1 MSDENFYVNVLQLID
16 VASKRG
22 AWNGPELGVIAEIR
36 NSVVEKLKAL
46 NADVKENVDVISS
59 EETDVEEK

>member
-22 AWNGPELGVIAEIR
+22 AWNGPELGAVAEIR

-46 NADVKENVDVISS
+46 NADVEENVEKLSS
-59 EETDVEEK
+59 DVEEAGEE